1 MSRPQIIRIG
11 RDPGCIH
18 HEHVDSEL
26 IGTCRRCGQV
36 KAYGI
41 GNIVDFDLAT
51 RPSYGSSTLEQVEQS
66 RTKGGYAKKAK
77 RGSENAHSAEWVRV
91 QTRSKKLLIRGV

>member
-1 MSRPQIIRIG
+1 MSRPQIIRAG
-11 RDPGCIH
+11 RYPDCIH

-36 KAYGI
+36 KAYGEKTI
-41 GNIVDFDLAT
+41 LDYDLAS
-51 RPSYGSSTLEQVEQS
+51 RPSYGVATQEQIDQA
-66 RTKGGYAKKAK
+66 RTKGGYAK
-77 RGSENAHSAEWVRV
+77 RGSGNAHSAEWVRV